1 MPKGKRKGKS
11 DRLCKF
17 ADRVRNEGS
26 LQTSDEESVIDNVS
40 LISGYSENNRS
51 EDGTDEVDAI
61 SQQEAFEE
69 KLIEVIDGLS
79 QKSAQGRTD
88 SFESVAKAF
97 IKKYIPDFVLDRKLT
112 IIDSIERSLR
122 KGRGIEQGAAAEL
135 APLLCIQLG
144 GDGSEEVVSN
154 LKSVLSITSNDN
166 SVSALARA
174 KCCTSLA
181 LITYL
186 AGGEMGDALE
196 LMKQFQ
202 TIFSGSYL
210 KGDGTIAN
218 VTADLG
224 ALHAAALSSWTLLFT
239 LMSPGD
245 VYTMI
250 GNTTSFTPTLIQL
263 SELLTSPHLE
273 VRLSAGE
280 ALAIVFELGRDY
292 HEDFAEEF
300 IPDLVDT
307 LRQLATDSHKYRAK
321 KDRKQQRATFRD
333 ILHYIENE
341 SLPDLQIRFGQEVLI
356 LDSWTRRNQYY
367 ALCHTLGS
375 GLNMHLTENE
385 LLRDIFQLG
394 SKLVINE
401 SCVMKQSKLERHLL
415 NAAAF
420 KARTISR
427 SKNRDK
433 RSDF

>member
-11 DRLCKF
+11 DR
-17 ADRVRNEGS
+17 VRHEGS
-26 LQTSDEESVIDNVS
+26 LQTSDEESIIDNNS
-40 LISGYSENNRS
+40 LISGYSENTS
-51 EDGTDEVDAI
+51 AEDGTDEVDAI
-61 SQQEAFEE
+61 TQQEAFEE
-69 KLIEVIDGLS
+69 KLMEAVDGLT
-79 QKSAQGRTD
+79 QKSAQGRTN

-97 IKKYIPDFVLDRKLT
+97 IKKYVPDFVHDRKLT
-112 IIDSIERSLR
+112 IIDCIERSLR
-122 KGRGIEQGAAAEL
+122 KGRGTEQGASAEL
-135 APLLCIQLG
+135 APLLCVQLG
-144 GDGSEEVVSN
+144 VDASDEVATS
-154 LKSVLSITSNDN
+154 LKPVLISTANDN

-186 AGGEMGDALE
+186 AGGEMGDVLD
-196 LMKQFQ
+196 LMQQFQ
-202 TIFSGSYL
+202 SVFSGSYL
-210 KGDGTIAN
+210 KGDGSIAN
-218 VTADLG
+218 VSSDVA
-224 ALHAAALSSWTLLFT
+224 ALHAAALSGWTLLFT
-239 LMSPGD
+239 LMAPGD

-250 GNTTSFTPTLIQL
+250 GNGTNFTPSLNQL
-263 SELLTSPHLE
+263 VQLLTSPHLE

-300 IPDLVDT
+300 IPDLVET

-333 ILHYIENE
+333 ILHYIENDN
-341 SLPDLQIRFGQEVLI
+341 LTDLQIRFGQEVLI
-356 LDSWTRRNQYY
+356 LDSWTRRKQYY

-375 GLNMHLTENE
+375 GLNMHLAENE

-394 SKLVINE
+394 GKLLIE
-401 SCVMKQSKLERHLL
+401 SPIVKQTKLERHLL

>member
-11 DRLCKF
+11 DRAK
-17 ADRVRNEGS
+17 NEGS
-26 LQTSDEESVIDNVS
+26 LQTSDEDSIIDNNS

-51 EDGTDEVDAI
+51 EDGTDEVD
-61 SQQEAFEE
+61 SVTQQEAFEE
-69 KLIEVIDGLS
+69 KLVEAIDGLM
-79 QKSAQGRTD
+79 QKSAQGRTN

-97 IKKYIPDFVLDRKLT
+97 IKKYVPEFVHDRKLT
-112 IIDSIERSLR
+112 IIDSIERGLR
-122 KGRGIEQGAAAEL
+122 KGRGLEQGAAAEL

-144 GDGSEEVVSN
+144 GDGSDEVTTS
-154 LKSVLSITSNDN
+154 LKPVLSTTANDN

-186 AGGEMGDALE
+186 AGGEMGDVLE

-210 KGDGTIAN
+210 KGDGSIAN
-218 VTADLG
+218 VSADVG
-224 ALHAAALSSWTLLFT
+224 ALHAAALSAWTLLFT
-239 LMSPGD
+239 LMAPSD

-250 GNTTSFTPTLIQL
+250 GNGANFTPSLKQL
-263 SELLTSPHLE
+263 SQLLTSPHLE

-292 HEDFAEEF
+292 HEDFAEDF
-300 IPDLVDT
+300 IPGLVDT

-333 ILHYIENE
+333 ILHYIEDDN
-341 SLPDLQIRFGQEVLI
+341 LPDLQIRFGQEVLI
-356 LDSWTRRNQYY
+356 LDSWTRRKQYY
-367 ALCHTLGS
+367 AICHTLGS
-375 GLNMHLTENE
+375 GLNMNLAENE

-394 SKLVINE
+394 SKLLMNE
-401 SCVMKQSKLERHLL
+401 SPVIKQTKLERHLL